1 MLSLRNIVKTYV
13 SGDSQV
19 TALRGVSIDFREHEF
34 VSILG
39 PSGCGK
45 TTLLN
50 VIGGL
55 DRYSAGDLVIGGRS
69 TKEFSDADWDTY
81 RNHSIGF
88 VFQSYNLIM
97 HQTVLSNVELAL
109 TLSGVSRE
117 ERRARAIAALEQ
129 VGLGDQIHKK
139 PNQMSGGQMQRV
151 AIARALVNDPEIILA
166 DEPTGA
172 LDTHTSVQIMEI
184 LKSVAKEKLI
194 IMVTHNPEL
203 AETYSSRII
212 KVLDGQV
219 TEDTNPYTAPA
230 KEAAQVEAAKAEA
243 TEATVQKPAKKKKE
257 KAAKGKRSMSFFT
270 ALSLSFNN
278 LLTKKTRTLL
288 VSVAGSIGIIGIALI
303 LALSNGV
310 NLFIASVQEDTLSTY
325 PLTILKETQDMSA
338 LLGAMTSTGNTT
350 DYKDSG
356 KIHVDDSLGTMMSA
370 MSATV
375 SNNLEAFKKY
385 IEENPDK
392 IDGLVNDI
400 QYTYDYD
407 LQIFNM
413 VAVDKDGKA
422 LLEAREIGMDVV
434 FDHMGSAFSGMSE
447 LMEMGGSMGGM
458 NVFSE
463 MIDNKDLLD
472 QQYDVVAGNWP
483 QSYNEVVLVV
493 SGNNQISKM
502 TLYMLGILDPTDI
515 EEELKALMDGNYVAE
530 DISYTFEELLN
541 TKFMLLTTAQF
552 FTETNRT
559 YPTANGNKP
568 VWADQREN
576 PAFDLSDFV
585 SKNGEE
591 LKIAGIVRPKKGV
604 AATSISGAVGY
615 TKALTDHILTKNAAS
630 AVINQQKQYPTVNV
644 LTGLPFERTHYTPEN
659 IHELVDKID
668 TATMDMFYTYMTEQI
683 LNNPEFSDRIQVTD
697 TESFLGMFMLLPE
710 EGRATIF
717 SAILDAAKSNPANT
731 DTLNT
736 LCSLLSMSTGGIQ
749 ITPQN
754 FVKLLPVLDLETQIL
769 GALMGIPATPPMLP
783 NPVPGLISMAGDTA
797 MQAIYAALTE
807 SIKQMTVNR
816 EIFVTILSTM
826 TPDDPAFI
834 QLEETL
840 YSMAPQID
848 ATLESVLDA
857 LDDAE
862 KAKPASINFYAKD
875 FESKEKIEAFIAEYN
890 QNAADADKLEYSD
903 LVGTMMSSVT
913 IIVDAISYV
922 LIAFVSIS
930 LVVSSIMI
938 GIITYISV
946 LERTKEIGILR
957 AIGASKRDISR
968 VFNAETLIIG
978 FAAGA
983 IGILTTLLLCLPINL
998 ILRVVTDIESIR
1010 AVLPPVAGVILVAIS
1025 MGLTLIAG
1033 LIPSRIASKKDPV
1046 VALRSE

>member
-1 MLSLRNIVKTYV
+1 LLSLRNIVKTYV

-97 HQTVLSNVELAL
+97 HQTVLANVELAL

-230 KEAAQVEAAKAEA
+230 KEAAQVKTAKAEA
-243 TEATVQKPAKKKKE
+243 VEATVQKPAKKKKE

-472 QQYDVVAGNWP
+472 QQYDVVAGSWP

-502 TLYMLGILDPTDI
+502 TLYMLGILDPTGI

-559 YPTANGNKP
+559 YATANGDKP
-568 VWADQREN
+568 VWADLREN

-683 LNNPEFSDRIQVTD
+683 LSNPEFSDRIQVTD

-998 ILRVVTDIESIR
+998 ILRVVTDMESIR

>member
-13 SGDSQV
+13 SGDTQV

-97 HQTVLSNVELAL
+97 HQTVLANVELAL

-212 KVLDGQV
+212 KVIDGQV

-230 KEAAQVEAAKAEA
+230 KEAAQLDAAKAEA
-243 TEATVQKPAKKKKE
+243 VEATTQKPAKKKKE
-257 KAAKGKRSMSFFT
+257 KAAKGKRSMSFLT

-338 LLGAMTSTGNTT
+338 LLGTMTSTGNAT
-350 DYKDSG
+350 DYKDTG

-385 IEENPDK
+385 IEENPYK

-400 QYTYDYD
+400 QYIYDYD

-413 VAVDKDGKA
+413 VAVDKDGKV
-422 LLEAREIGMDVV
+422 LLEAREIGMDVI

-472 QQYDVVAGNWP
+472 QQYDVVAGGWP

-502 TLYMLGILDPTDI
+502 TLYMLGILDPTGI
-515 EEELKALMDGNYVAE
+515 EEELKSLMEGNYTAE

-541 TKFMLLTTAQF
+541 TKFKLLTTAQF
-552 FTETNRT
+552 FTETSRT
-559 YPTANGNKP
+559 YPTANGDKP
-568 VWADQREN
+568 VWADLREN

-591 LKIAGIVRPKKGV
+591 LKISGIVRPKKGV

-644 LTGLPFERTHYTPEN
+644 LTGLPFERTHYTPET

-668 TATMDMFYTYMTEQI
+668 TATMDMFYAYMTEQI

-717 SAILDAAKSNPANT
+717 STILEAAKSNPANT
-731 DTLNT
+731 DALNT

-816 EIFVTILSTM
+816 EIFVAILSTM

-848 ATLESVLDA
+848 ATLESVLDT

-998 ILRVVTDIESIR
+998 ILRVVTDMESIR

-1033 LIPSRIASKKDPV
+1033 LIPSGIASRKDPV